1 MRSNFVADLAALLAS
16 SATQVEVSSVRN
28 GSAAAA
34 GTAVVVSFRVRGG
47 GGAAPP
53 TTRLQS
59 LFANGA
65 RTLAGGVSVPS
76 SLALTSPGNS
86 ECARWHLFSTAPF
99 GLESTYYIAPV
110 PFINNNK

>member
-1 MRSNFVADLAALLAS
+1 MRRSFATDLAALLAS
-16 SATQVEVSSVRN
+16 STTQVEVSSLRN

-34 GTAVVVSFRVRGG
+34 GTAVVVSFRVGDG

-53 TTRLQS
+53 TMRLQS
-59 LFANGA
+59 LFANGV

-86 ECARWHLFSTAPF
+86 ECARWHLFCTALF
-99 GLESTYYIAPV
+99 GLESTCYIAPI

>member
-1 MRSNFVADLAALLAS
+1 MRRSFATDLAALLAS
-16 SATQVEVSSVRN
+16 SATQVEVSSLRN
-28 GSAAAA
+28 GSGAA
-34 GTAVVVSFRVRGG
+34 GTAVVVSFRVGGG

-53 TTRLQS
+53 TTQLQS
-59 LFANGA
+59 LFANGV
-65 RTLAGGVSVPS
+65 RTLARGVSVPS

-86 ECARWHLFSTAPF
+86 ECARWHLFCTALF